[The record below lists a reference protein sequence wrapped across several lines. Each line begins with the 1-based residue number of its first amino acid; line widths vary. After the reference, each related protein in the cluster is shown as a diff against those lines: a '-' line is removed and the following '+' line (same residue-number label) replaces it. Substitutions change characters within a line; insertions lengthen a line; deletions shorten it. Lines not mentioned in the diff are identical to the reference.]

1 MHRWIALTSAL
12 WFCTGEGLT
21 YAEGGFPV
29 RIGQSGEYLE
39 LEYSNNG
46 QIVKDHLPLYR
57 AGNVR
62 YFTAGVGL
70 EERQAE
76 YPPFSL
82 KLIFT
87 AGGKPYLSG
96 VDVLIQP
103 LTGGAVIK
111 IPNEQ
116 IQGPW
121 LFVDLPSGT
130 YDIVATY
137 GGQTRSSKGVTITA
151 GKSKTLYLRW
161 AQDAGVTVPLPNE

>member
-39 LEYSNNG
+39 LEYSSDG

-103 LTGGAVIK
+103 
-111 IPNEQ
+111 
-116 IQGPW
+116 
-121 LFVDLPSGT
+121 
-130 YDIVATY
+130 TY